1 MVIKSIG
8 PVTLSII
15 NIALRFKWD
24 EDKDKVI
31 MIGILITLIVV
42 KLLGTCIVR
51 LTLYIPIVWPMS
63 CTVMHAKIV
72 QHYTKILYLVSPI
85 IFVLLNVNCKLPM

>member
-42 KLLGTCIVR
+42 KLVGTCIV
-51 LTLYIPIVWPMS
+51 
-63 CTVMHAKIV
+63 
-72 QHYTKILYLVSPI
+72 
-85 IFVLLNVNCKLPM
+85 